1 MKPKQQAAVLRQVA
15 AELEQGKCS
24 QGLLSAILT
33 GLFGS
38 SEPSA
43 TRGSGKKSTT
53 NKKKR

>member
-43 TRGSGKKSTT
+43 TRGSGKKSAT